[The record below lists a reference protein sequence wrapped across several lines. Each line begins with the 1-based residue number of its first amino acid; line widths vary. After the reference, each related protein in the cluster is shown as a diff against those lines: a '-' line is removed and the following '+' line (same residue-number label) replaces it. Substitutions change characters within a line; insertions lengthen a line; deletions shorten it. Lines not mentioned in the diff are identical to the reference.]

1 VKKQNQMNTN
11 IPTYT
16 TNSIDSIFIAFIDNY
31 IELQYQRIYNY
42 IRDEITNVDERD
54 DNKKTFIDLISKVPN
69 TEPIKFNIL
78 CQLLWNAKKIRY
90 NIISCLIEL
99 NNTIN
104 GVPHF
109 HEEPFVNLV
118 NGRLLEAKDPTKI
131 NDYTRSAQKLLKIR
145 YHIMLVNFEKIN
157 KIDLLPSLFRE
168 KASNR
173 LIRSKSFEYV

>member
-1 VKKQNQMNTN
+1 MNTN

-16 TNSIDSIFIAFIDNY
+16 TQSIDSIFIAFIDNY
-31 IELQYQRIYNY
+31 VELQYQLIYNY

-69 TEPIKFNIL
+69 TEPNKFNIL
-78 CQLLWNAKKIRY
+78 CQLLLNAKKIRFS
-90 NIISCLIEL
+90 IINCLIES

-104 GVPHF
+104 GVPDFGKH
-109 HEEPFVNLV
+109 PFRSLV
-118 NGRLLEAKDPTKI
+118 DGRLLEAKDPTKI
-131 NDYTRSAQKLLKIR
+131 NDYTRSAQKLLKSR

-157 KIDLLPSLFRE
+157 KIDLLPSFLRE
-168 KASNR
+168 KASNK